1 VHLNVVDWVGIGLI
15 VVSAL
20 GGMRRGLVVSALSL
34 VGLIGGAY
42 AGSRIAPHLLSGGAK
57 SPWTP
62 VAGLAGAVFGA
73 VLFQTA
79 AVFAGSFVRGG
90 LRFTPLRFVDSLGG
104 IAFGAATG
112 LVLVWVI
119 GAAALLVP
127 GQTKL
132 RREVGQSSFVRRL
145 DQAVPPDRFL
155 HMLARIDPFP
165 AIVGPK
171 PPTAPPTRAIAASS
185 KVRAASSDVVKVL
198 GSACGVGVEG
208 SGWYVRRDLVV
219 TAAHVVAGEQTTA
232 IQVPGIH
239 GKHTARVVAFDK
251 LNDIAVLRI
260 FGATASRPLPLVD
273 PQPGASVAIV
283 GYPENGALHLTPG
296 RIGLTEE
303 ALTEDAYGNGPVTRE
318 ITTLAGVVRHGDSG
332 APAIDASGAVEAT
345 VFAARVGKSGGYAV
359 PASVVRRV
367 LASARAASV
376 STGNCASG

>member
-34 VGLIGGAY
+34 IGLIGGAY

-273 PQPGASVAIV
+273 PRPGASVAIV
-283 GYPENGALHLTPG
+283 GYPGNGPLHFTPG

-303 ALTEDAYGNGPVTRE
+303 ALTEDAYGNGR
-318 ITTLAGVVRHGDSG
+318 
-332 APAIDASGAVEAT
+332 
-345 VFAARVGKSGGYAV
+345 
-359 PASVVRRV
+359 
-367 LASARAASV
+367 
-376 STGNCASG
+376 